1 MGRFNLRVYAL
12 ILNEFG
18 EILLSDECRFGTF
31 FTKFP
36 GGGVEHGEGIKDALF
51 RELQEELELECTAAD
66 FFYVNEFHQLSAF
79 DQSNL
84 VAFYYLVKLKRAAL
98 PFDETYTIPFTAEQ
112 EKQRWVPLLEL
123 KASALTFPIDRIVL
137 EKLKESDGARFS
149 IS

>member
-1 MGRFNLRVYAL
+1 MTRFNLRVYAL
-12 ILNEFG
+12 IINEFG

-36 GGGVEHGEGIKDALF
+36 GGGVEPDEGIKDALF
-51 RELQEELELECTAAD
+51 RELREELELECTAAE

-98 PFDETYTIPFTAEQ
+98 PFDEKYTIPFKTEQ
-112 EKQRWVPLLEL
+112 EKQRWVPLSELE
-123 KASALTFPIDRIVL
+123 ACALTFPIDKVVI
-137 EKLKESDGARFS
+137 EKLKVHRNQ
-149 IS
+149 

>member
-12 ILNEFG
+12 IINEFG
-18 EILLSDECRFGTF
+18 EILISDECRFDTF

-36 GGGVEHGEGIKDALF
+36 GGGVEPGEGIKDALF
-51 RELQEELELECTAAD
+51 RELQEELELECTAAE

-98 PFDETYTIPFTAEQ
+98 PFDEKYTIPFKTEQ
-112 EKQRWVPLLEL
+112 EKQRWEPLSELE
-123 KASALTFPIDRIVL
+123 ACALTFPIDKVVI
-137 EKLKESDGARFS
+137 EKLKVHRNQ
-149 IS
+149 

>member
-1 MGRFNLRVYAL
+1 MARFNLRVYAL
-12 ILNEFG
+12 IINELG

-36 GGGVEHGEGIKDALF
+36 GGGVESGEGIKAALW
-51 RELQEELELECTAAD
+51 RELQEELEWVPTDAN

-84 VAFYYLVKLKRAAL
+84 VAFYYTIHVLRSEL
-98 PFDETYTIPFTAEQ
+98 PNYEKYPIPFSEEL
-112 EKQRWVPLLEL
+112 EKQRWVKLQALQTAE
-123 KASALTFPIDRIVL
+123 LTFPIDQIVL
-137 EKLKESDGARFS
+137 EKLKASNGARFS